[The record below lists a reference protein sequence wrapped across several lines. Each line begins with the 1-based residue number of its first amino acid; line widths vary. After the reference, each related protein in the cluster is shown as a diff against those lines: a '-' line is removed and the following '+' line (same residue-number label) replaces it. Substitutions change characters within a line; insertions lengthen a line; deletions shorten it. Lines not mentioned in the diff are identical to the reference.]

1 MKQSEIPVQDHFPS
15 LLSETID
22 QQVSQGF
29 DFVGQLLQLFCF
41 FFFFFFFFFCHR
53 LFLIVSSVGVLGKAA
68 DRDCGSYR

>member
-29 DFVGQLLQLFCF
+29 DFVGQLLQLFCV
-41 FFFFFFFFFCHR
+41 FFFCHR
-53 LFLIVSSVGVLGKAA
+53 LFLIVSSVGVLSKAA